1 MNLLCSYL
9 TAHNVYDT
17 SNEDYDEI
25 GEDTSLSRRQK
36 FTVIRQMLPQMI
48 PIFFTFFAQYFI
60 IQAVVTTL
68 AFPSCPFSPSDHYE
82 YYILVFVVGEVVG
95 RSYVGVLSC
104 IKEDWGDKAKFPYP
118 WIMCL
123 VQIMDLLFLV
133 LAAWYRF
140 LSSVWVVLLLVFT
153 SGVVVGAFYVN
164 TVIFF
169 RNCFQERYREF
180 AMGYI
185 IVGLHAGV
193 LTAAMLGLYIEP
205 LLREHCMTLVDNTDF
220 CFTRSQSSNGFTSS
234 CLVK

>member
-60 IQAVVTTL
+60 IQSVVTTL

-95 RSYVGVLSC
+95 RSY
-104 IKEDWGDKAKFPYP
+104 PYP

-140 LSSVWVVLLLVFT
+140 LSSVWIVLLLVFI